1 MPATEAKPR
10 VPCLYGTA
18 QAWPIFIRTPE
29 RLDVWLLAVV
39 ASTGVRPT
47 RPLADPTRSMHGTE
61 AAADRVFDN
70 IGNELA
76 GIQERGDVSECK
88 HCSEQEWC
96 CQTVRVVDADPAF

>member
-1 MPATEAKPR
+1 M
-10 VPCLYGTA
+10 
-18 QAWPIFIRTPE
+18 
-29 RLDVWLLAVV
+29 
-39 ASTGVRPT
+39 
-47 RPLADPTRSMHGTE
+47 LADPTRSMHGTE

-76 GIQERGDVSECK
+76 EIQERGDVSECK